1 MTPEQNKRFK
11 YWQTRTIL
19 ATMVGYALFYF
30 VRKNFSLAMPGLEA
44 DLGISKTS
52 LGIFLTLNGL
62 IYGFSRFAN
71 GILADRMNARWYMA
85 IGLALCALSNFA
97 FGFGEDI
104 SYWIT
109 GEHTGDRF
117 TNTMILFMG
126 IMWVF
131 NGLLQGTGFPPCARL
146 LTHWIPPTE
155 LATKMS
161 VWNTSHSIGASLL
174 AILCGYIMGTLGRDM
189 SGDAQV
195 VEAIRTNV
203 LTLNPALADD
213 PVRLGEQ
220 VTAAVTHVGAWQWCF
235 WIPALFALAGAV
247 GLAVFLRD
255 TPRSVGLPELEGT
268 HTKVEDNTDSA
279 EYKAFL
285 REKVFRNP
293 LIWTLAVANF
303 FVYIVRFAVLD
314 WGPKFL
320 QEARGLTSADAGW
333 TVAVFEIFGILGMLA
348 AGWATDR
355 FFGGRAHR
363 TCVFCMLGAALFMT
377 VFYLLPV
384 SIPMPVLVCVLAM
397 AGFFIYGP
405 QALIGI
411 AAANQAT
418 KSAAATANG
427 LTGIFGYA
435 SVFVSG
441 LGIGAMV
448 DWINRITPGH
458 GWNYV
463 FLLMIAMALVGMCI
477 FLAMWRAKATGYDE
491 QKA

>member
-146 LTHWIPPTE
+146 LPHWIPPTQ

-161 VWNTSHSIGASLL
+161 VWNTSHSIGAGLVV
-174 AILCGYIMGTLGRDM
+174 ILCGYIMGSMG
-189 SGDAQV
+189 SGPD
-195 VEAIRTNV
+195 
-203 LTLNPALADD
+203 
-213 PVRLGEQ
+213 
-220 VTAAVTHVGAWQWCF
+220 HVGAWKWCF
-235 WIPALFALAGAV
+235 WIPSAIAFAGAI
-247 GLAVFLRD
+247 GLVVFLRD
-255 TPRSVGLPELEGT
+255 TPTSVGLPELEGT
-268 HTKVEDNTDSA
+268 ESRREKPDASDRA
-279 EYKAFL
+279 EHRAFL
-285 REKVFRNP
+285 MKHVFRNP
-293 LIWTLAVANF
+293 LIWIL
-303 FVYIVRFAVLD
+303 
-314 WGPKFL
+314 
-320 QEARGLTSADAGW
+320 EGL
-333 TVAVFEIFGILGMLA
+333 
-348 AGWATDR
+348 
-355 FFGGRAHR
+355 
-363 TCVFCMLGAALFMT
+363 
-377 VFYLLPV
+377 
-384 SIPMPVLVCVLAM
+384 
-397 AGFFIYGP
+397 
-405 QALIGI
+405 
-411 AAANQAT
+411 
-418 KSAAATANG
+418 
-427 LTGIFGYA
+427 
-435 SVFVSG
+435 
-441 LGIGAMV
+441 
-448 DWINRITPGH
+448 
-458 GWNYV
+458 
-463 FLLMIAMALVGMCI
+463 
-477 FLAMWRAKATGYDE
+477 
-491 QKA
+491 

>member
-1 MTPEQNKRFK
+1 M
-11 YWQTRTIL
+11 
-19 ATMVGYALFYF
+19 
-30 VRKNFSLAMPGLEA
+30 
-44 DLGISKTS
+44 
-52 LGIFLTLNGL
+52 
-62 IYGFSRFAN
+62 
-71 GILADRMNARWYMA
+71 
-85 IGLALCALSNFA
+85 
-97 FGFGEDI
+97 
-104 SYWIT
+104 
-109 GEHTGDRF
+109 
-117 TNTMILFMG
+117 
-126 IMWVF
+126 
-131 NGLLQGTGFPPCARL
+131 
-146 LTHWIPPTE
+146 
-155 LATKMS
+155 
-161 VWNTSHSIGASLL
+161 
-174 AILCGYIMGTLGRDM
+174 
-189 SGDAQV
+189 
-195 VEAIRTNV
+195 
-203 LTLNPALADD
+203 
-213 PVRLGEQ
+213 
-220 VTAAVTHVGAWQWCF
+220 
-235 WIPALFALAGAV
+235 
-247 GLAVFLRD
+247 
-255 TPRSVGLPELEGT
+255 
-268 HTKVEDNTDSA
+268 
-279 EYKAFL
+279 
-285 REKVFRNP
+285 
-293 LIWTLAVANF
+293 
-303 FVYIVRFAVLD
+303 LD